1 MKWWQNGKA
10 TSVYT
15 ELMPA
20 EITILGPR
28 SLLVTQQL
36 TSLRTLPDGSASDCQ
51 SALTII
57 WELEPEG

>member
-1 MKWWQNGKA
+1 
-10 TSVYT
+10 
-15 ELMPA
+15 MPA

-51 SALTII
+51 FALTII